1 MKTIKFILFLF
12 ISANCFGQSI
22 SELIN
27 KVDGSGLEVMLKEFS
42 GEISTVVNGSTVTI
56 LNRQSHQND
65 ISKDYLVQKL
75 ESFGN
80 LSVTSDA
87 YSTNGTNVIATQ
99 TGSKTLMKFL

>member
-56 LNRQSHQND
+56 RNSLGVTIFKKPINN
-65 ISKDYLVQKL
+65 LVTKIDLANIKPGLYIITVNNSGKHTSQKL
-75 ESFGN
+75 I
-80 LSVTSDA
+80 L
-87 YSTNGTNVIATQ
+87 
-99 TGSKTLMKFL
+99 K